1 MSRFYSY
8 MTLLLLSLI
17 FCVACGVDESDLQ
30 MTVEYQVATGVAA
43 TQTAVP
49 TQTPLA
55 TATAVP
61 TQTARASA
69 TPLNTLTP
77 YPTSTDQ
84 PTATPYPSSTPYP
97 TGTAEEQ

>member
-1 MSRFYSY
+1 MSKFYSFLA
-8 MTLLLLSLI
+8 LLLLSLI
-17 FCVACGVDESDLQ
+17 FCVACGVDDTALQ
-30 MTVEYQVATGVAA
+30 MTVEAQVATGVAG

-55 TATAVP
+55 TAPPDP
-61 TQTARASA
+61 TQTARPSA

-77 YPTSTDQ
+77 YPTSTER

-97 TGTAEEQ
+97 TETAE